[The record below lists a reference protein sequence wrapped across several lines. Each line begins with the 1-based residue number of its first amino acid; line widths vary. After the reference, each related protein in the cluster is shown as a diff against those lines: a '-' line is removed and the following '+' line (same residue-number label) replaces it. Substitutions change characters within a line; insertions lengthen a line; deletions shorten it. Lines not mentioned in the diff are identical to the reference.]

1 MFLKLQKYLGKR
13 CQPRTEM
20 KDGDSAGLQFS
31 TAYLQSE
38 SVYSSFFS
46 LKILKSS
53 LFDTTEQC
61 AGRHSLK

>member
-46 LKILKSS
+46 LKIVKCLSLTLQSS
-53 LFDTTEQC
+53 VLADIV
-61 AGRHSLK
+61 